1 MRVFELAEPLFSV
14 FSTKNLNFNEANNN
28 AIKFLMAQY
37 RAIFKNAYFKG
48 LTSAV
53 LLTAGMAAAGSAQA
67 AALNDFTKLTNADEE
82 YTITGNGSDDG
93 STDNKYGNLVLNVS
107 QNQTLNSTITITGG
121 TPKTGN
127 VIYGSGAAAVSLSGN
142 GQLIID
148 TDDTTKG
155 LNIDSRVNTNK
166 FDVSLKNVAV
176 NSGVLNVLDKVD
188 STSGAISLS
197 ADTISVGGA
206 GIAEATGA
214 TAILKIASEA
224 NQASWKGV
232 TLGRAGVENAT
243 DSVITVDD
251 GGVVLMSATN
261 ASKDATS
268 IVGQSLTVNAG
279 GLIVTSGSGSNT
291 IASRMTQVDG
301 GLMVSGATSVTSHE
315 TVVNGNLLVS
325 GGTLTVNAAADYFDK
340 ANTSFKA
347 PGTFT
352 IGAGANVQIHDAVR
366 VEGGTLVVTNDANL
380 VATEAAS
387 GNSSGSIIVDA
398 GDDSSHSKSAFDFV
412 ENGATLQISS
422 AELKDFL
429 TAATENDYT
438 GLTFDPAKNTLTPT
452 AEEFDSKSKAG
463 AVLLLS
469 GGRLHLSDTDFVDLT
484 TNFNFSG
491 GTGNPI
497 AGAIAVSGAGVG
509 FLTAD
514 KLAVSDKLRT
524 DATDKDT
531 AVANAIN
538 LHIGANELSL
548 GNDNYSGDTLGFRRA
563 DVQDTL
569 TVNGKDG
576 LFKNGDELHFNRDF
590 YQQVPVDVNTTLDTV
605 NGFVENG
612 TGSIVGDDIE
622 LVNGAGAGAANTS
635 GSLAFDGGRWNTA
648 VDIRGLPLIN
658 SPKWCRRLKA
668 VNR

>member
-1 MRVFELAEPLFSV
+1 M
-14 FSTKNLNFNEANNN
+14 
-28 AIKFLMAQY
+28 
-37 RAIFKNAYFKG
+37 
-48 LTSAV
+48 
-53 LLTAGMAAAGSAQA
+53 LLTAGLAVAGNVQA

-82 YTITGNGSDDG
+82 YTITGNSTDDG
-93 STDNKYGNLVLNVS
+93 TTDNKYGNLVLNVS

-121 TPKTGN
+121 APKTGN
-127 VIYGSGAAAVSLSGN
+127 VIYGSGAANVSLSGN

-148 TDDTTKG
+148 TDDTSEG
-155 LNIDSRVNTNK
+155 LNIDSRVSTNT

-176 NSGVLNVLDKVD
+176 NSGVLNVLDTVD
-188 STSGAISLS
+188 SSSGSINLS
-197 ADTISVGGA
+197 ADTISVGGN
-206 GIAEATGA
+206 GIDETNGA
-214 TAILKIASEA
+214 TALLKLTSAA
-224 NQASWKGV
+224 NQSNWDGV
-232 TLGRAGVENAT
+232 TLGRAGIENAT
-243 DSVITVDD
+243 DSKITVDD
-251 GGVVLMSATN
+251 GGVVLMSATT

-268 IVGQSLTVNAG
+268 IVGQSLTVNEG
-279 GLIVTSGSGSNT
+279 GLIVTSGAGSNT

-315 TVVNGNLLVS
+315 TTVNGNLLVS
-325 GGTLTVNAAADYFDK
+325 GGTLTVNAVADYFDK
-340 ANTSFKA
+340 ANTSFKEA
-347 PGTFT
+347 GTFT
-352 IGAGANVQIHDAVR
+352 IGAGANVQIRDNIQVT
-366 VEGGTLVVTNDANL
+366 GGTLVVADGANL
-380 VATEAAS
+380 VATTAA
-387 GNSSGSIIVDA
+387 NSNNSGSIVVNA
-398 GDDSSHSKSAFDFV
+398 GDDSSHSKSALDSID
-412 ENGATLQISS
+412 NGATLEISS

-429 TAATENDYT
+429 TAATENDYSA
-438 GLTFDPAKNTLTPT
+438 LSFDSTKNTLTQ
-452 AEEFDSKSKAG
+452 AEEFDSKSVTG

-469 GGRLHLSDTDFVDLT
+469 GGRLHLRDTDFVDLT
-484 TNFNFSG
+484 TTFNFSG
-491 GTGNPI
+491 GQTNPV

-605 NGFVENG
+605 NGCH
-612 TGSIVGDDIE
+612 
-622 LVNGAGAGAANTS
+622 
-635 GSLAFDGGRWNTA
+635 RY
-648 VDIRGLPLIN
+648 RH
-658 SPKWCRRLKA
+658 
-668 VNR
+668 